1 MLELRDWASS
11 RELYLHQENEIQASE
26 RKACTVAW
34 RSREKYISLKEKL
47 LEPENYGT
55 NENRVFRLWSNHIAI
70 CDHVTKFARSL
81 SFNINF

>member
-1 MLELRDWASS
+1 MLELRDWAPS
-11 RELYLHQENEIQASE
+11 RELYLRQENEFQATE
-26 RKACTVAW
+26 RQATEHG
-34 RSREKYISLKEKL
+34 SPREKYISLKEKL